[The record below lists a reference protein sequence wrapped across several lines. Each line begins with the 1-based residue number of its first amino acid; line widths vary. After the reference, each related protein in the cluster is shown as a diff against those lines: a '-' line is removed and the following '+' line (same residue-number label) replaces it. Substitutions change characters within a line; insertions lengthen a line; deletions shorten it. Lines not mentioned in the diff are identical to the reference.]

1 MNSGKRKRG
10 ARVRKRRKENIR
22 KGVVRVRDTETGKPN
37 FDINCV
43 FFSFLIDVV
52 VFLKGKKTTIITCKR
67 TTMYYKSF
75 NIQYT
80 R

>member
-37 FDINCV
+37 FDINT
-43 FFSFLIDVV
+43 FISLTVV
-52 VFLKGKKTTIITCKR
+52 CTDERIILVLV
-67 TTMYYKSF
+67 
-75 NIQYT
+75 
-80 R
+80 